1 MEPGGFAE
9 GDEAFVPQRVA
20 HGGFGTGRPGLLAV
34 VTVALHAATVAFAT
48 ENDGRE
54 SQRVALLVEQY
65 GGVHHGIVAAGQGV
79 GSRKD
84 KAQVQIVFVRPF
96 VMERIK
102 LCPDFLRAG
111 RHRPEEEQPYHEGGQ
126 RMV

>member
-54 SQRVALLVEQY
+54 SQRVALLVEQQ
-65 GGVHHGIVAAGQGV
+65 GGVHHSIVASRQGV
-79 GSRKD
+79 GRRESE
-84 KAQVQIVFVRPF
+84 AQAQRLTVHPF
-96 VMERIK
+96 VAENAK
-102 LCPDFLRAG
+102 VCPPLLCF
-111 RHRPEEEQPYHEGGQ
+111 GGQ
-126 RMV
+126 CAATEAPCYER